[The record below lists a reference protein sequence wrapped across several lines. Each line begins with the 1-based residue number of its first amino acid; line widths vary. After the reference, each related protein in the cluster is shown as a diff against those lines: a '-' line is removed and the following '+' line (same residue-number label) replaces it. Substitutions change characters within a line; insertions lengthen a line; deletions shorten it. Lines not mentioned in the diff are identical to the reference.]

1 MGAPNAKRIQI
12 LEGRYTFT
20 DRRLSGIVAE
30 IDSRL
35 NCAEVYETITRTSDL
50 ISLVEIYSDIARTKK
65 VVERSITRTT
75 GSDGVDYIT
84 GMVTIFFNSDGSED
98 SRVTTTITR
107 DGDDRITSCDNVFS
121 TTEPQ
126 GC

>member
-12 LEGRYTFT
+12 LEGQYTFT
-20 DRRLSGIVAE
+20 DRRLDGIVAE

-50 ISLVEIYSDIARTKK
+50 ISLIEIYSDLARTKK
-65 VVERSITRTT
+65 VMQRSITRTT
-75 GSDGVDYIT
+75 GTDNVDYIT
-84 GMVTIFFNSDGSED
+84 GMVTIFYNSDGTED

-107 DGDDRITSCDNVFS
+107 DGDNRITSCDNVFS